1 MTKKDYELIA
11 GIISDLV
18 AQKKDAGAFSH
29 NPELKTVAEDF
40 AHALQDT
47 NPRFDRARFLTA
59 CGVN

>member
-11 GIISDLV
+11 STLRAQEYIAGLTYETLV
-18 AQKKDAGAFSH
+18 KNLA
-29 NPELKTVAEDF
+29 T
-40 AHALQDT
+40 ALADT